1 MKITEYVVDKV
12 YTFIFFA
19 ILMLFVSLMMLVSID
34 SLYSINYILYT
45 NICAIVIFL
54 IYIILGYYFRN
65 KFYLELKHLISNEDK
80 DIIIDMIKPQN
91 NKQQIVVNL
100 LNEINNKH
108 FIHLKKLYDE
118 KRDQQEFF
126 ISWIHEVKT
135 PISASR
141 LLLENSQDK
150 SIDWLV
156 NKTEDEL
163 DKIEENIEKV
173 LYYSRI
179 DSFSNDYFI
188 TEVNLDKIIRNSI
201 KKYSKLFI
209 DKNINIEIDE
219 IEKHVQ
225 SDNKWLLFILDQF
238 ISNSL
243 KYTDD
248 NGKIIIYFEEDNQEK
263 RFIIKDNGVGIKNE
277 DLNRVFEKGFT
288 GYNGRN
294 YPKSTGMG
302 LFLAKQLASKLG
314 HDITIK
320 SKENI
325 FTEITVHFYK
335 NKNYYNLN

>member
-1 MKITEYVVDKV
+1 
-12 YTFIFFA
+12 
-19 ILMLFVSLMMLVSID
+19 
-34 SLYSINYILYT
+34 
-45 NICAIVIFL
+45 
-54 IYIILGYYFRN
+54 
-65 KFYLELKHLISNEDK
+65 
-80 DIIIDMIKPQN
+80 
-91 NKQQIVVNL
+91 
-100 LNEINNKH
+100 
-108 FIHLKKLYDE
+108 
-118 KRDQQEFF
+118 
-126 ISWIHEVKT
+126 
-135 PISASR
+135 
-141 LLLENSQDK
+141 
-150 SIDWLV
+150 
-156 NKTEDEL
+156 
-163 DKIEENIEKV
+163 
-173 LYYSRI
+173 
-179 DSFSNDYFI
+179 
-188 TEVNLDKIIRNSI
+188 
-201 KKYSKLFI
+201 
-209 DKNINIEIDE
+209 DE

>member
-188 TEVNLDKIIRNSI
+188 TEVNLDKIIRNS
-201 KKYSKLFI
+201 
-209 DKNINIEIDE
+209 
-219 IEKHVQ
+219 
-225 SDNKWLLFILDQF
+225 
-238 ISNSL
+238 
-243 KYTDD
+243 
-248 NGKIIIYFEEDNQEK
+248 
-263 RFIIKDNGVGIKNE
+263 
-277 DLNRVFEKGFT
+277 
-288 GYNGRN
+288 
-294 YPKSTGMG
+294 
-302 LFLAKQLASKLG
+302 
-314 HDITIK
+314 
-320 SKENI
+320 
-325 FTEITVHFYK
+325 
-335 NKNYYNLN
+335 